1 MQLSKFTKIAA
12 AATVLM
18 AASSASHALL
28 RLSITDV
35 ATNTIIS
42 CTAGAV
48 GLTCANPAFNFITTS
63 NTAGNISLNFNTA
76 GTWLGWSISG
86 TVGFSDAPGNAGTQT
101 SQLNVSSLVITNTL
115 GTDRILDVSL
125 VGTDYTIPDGNFKK
139 ISGTSTISSQSG
151 PLDADDRILS
161 QIFARGDNAS
171 LGFTDPFKLAECETM
186 GPAGVTVSKVCDM
199 APVIWEDTD
208 GGSFSM
214 RVYQRVDLTAGASVK
229 ADSLMV
235 ARAVPEPMTLSL
247 VGLGL
252 IGAAAAARRRAKKA

>member
-35 ATNTIIS
+35 GTNTTIS
-42 CTAGAV
+42 CTAAVV
-48 GLTCANPAFNFITTS
+48 GLTCANPAFNFITLS
-63 NTAGNISLNFNTA
+63 NTPGNTQLTFNTV
-76 GTWLGWSISG
+76 GSWLGWSISG

-125 VGTDYTIPDGNFKK
+125 VGTDYTIPDSNFKK

-151 PLDADDRILS
+151 PLDADDRIRS

-171 LGFTDPFKLAECETM
+171 SGFTDPFKLGDCTTS
-186 GPAGVTVSKVCDM
+186 GPAGVTISKVCDM
-199 APVIWEDTD
+199 APVVWEDTD